1 MAAAHGDM
9 DGFGGFR
16 FWVEIDNLLV
26 AAFKE
31 CSGLSAEIEVETYQ
45 EGGLND
51 YEHKLP
57 GRAKFGN
64 VTLTTGLSN
73 SPVLWEWFYNG
84 TMGAFGRRNVSIV
97 LYAKGSSEK
106 MRWNLTAAYPVNW
119 QGPSFNTEDN
129 SVAVQSLELAHHG
142 LSLAVS

>member
-1 MAAAHGDM
+1 MVDM
-9 DGFGGFR
+9 QDEFGGFR

-64 VTLTTGLSN
+64 VTLTTGLSK
-73 SPVLWEWFYNG
+73 SAVLWEWFYNG
-84 TMGAFGRRNVSIV
+84 TMGTFARRNVSIV
-97 LYAKGSSEK
+97 FYSRGGEREK
-106 MRWNLTAAYPVNW
+106 MRWNLNLAYPVNW
-119 QGPSFNTEDN
+119 QGPSFNTEGND
-129 SVAVQSLELAHHG
+129 VAVQSLELAHHG
-142 LSLAVS
+142 LSLAIS